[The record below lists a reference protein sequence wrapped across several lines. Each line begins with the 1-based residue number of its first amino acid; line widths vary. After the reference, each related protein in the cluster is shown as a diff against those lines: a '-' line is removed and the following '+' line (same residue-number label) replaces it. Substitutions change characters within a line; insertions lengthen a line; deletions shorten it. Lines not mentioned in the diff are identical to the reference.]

1 MKRIVCFDG
10 MAENKKVFRE
20 GMRDGLPIG
29 LGYFAVSFSLGIMAK
44 RAGFNPFQS
53 FLASLLCNASAG
65 EYAAF
70 SLIMVQ
76 ASYLEVALI
85 TFIANARYLLMSC
98 ALSQKM
104 KPNLSLLHRLAIGYD
119 VTDEIFAITI
129 GRKGF
134 VNPYYN
140 YGAIVIAAPCWAIG
154 TALGCLAGNLMPLQL
169 VSAFSVALYGMF
181 LAIIIPPAK
190 KDRVI
195 GVLVM
200 ICFVCSYLTGCLP
213 VVSKLSSGTRTIALT
228 VILSAMA
235 AWLFPR
241 KQEIQKE

>member
-1 MKRIVCFDG
+1 MCANG
-10 MAENKKVFRE
+10 MADNKKVFRE

-44 RAGFNPFQS
+44 RAGLNPFQS
-53 FLASLLCNASAG
+53 FFASLLCNASAG

-104 KPNLSLLHRLAIGYD
+104 KPELSLWHRLAIGYD

-140 YGAIVIAAPCWAIG
+140 YGAIVVAAPSWAIG
-154 TALGCLAGNLMPLQL
+154 TALGCLAGNLMPLRL

-195 GVLVM
+195 GVLVL
-200 ICFVCSYLTGCLP
+200 ICFASSYLAGCLP
-213 VVSKLSSGTRTIALT
+213 VVSELSSGTRTIVLT
-228 VILSAMA
+228 VVLSAAA

-241 KQEIQKE
+241 EQDVQKE